1 MNIIDE
7 RYQIAI
13 DRIKE
18 IRTEEVVDK
27 QYIEYFCTVSQFI
40 LKLDKLNKDIKSN
53 KLKNDTLEQLQHQ
66 SEELYQDIYPEN
78 YARSFA
84 NPSYAV
90 KNLGEEYGKIL
101 CYLYKSIRD
110 LIGNIY
116 RQELEI
122 VTLRIELFIEIYN
135 HFEDK
140 EELQYSNIR
149 ESVYSFEK
157 DNTEIFM
164 EQKVDEAVNPEK
176 RFAVDIVMNSDLSDI
191 RYLYQYGEHVG
202 DNEIQMA
209 EYLDSL
215 EQEKID
221 LLAHVYTEG
230 YRRGFENA
238 GKDLSIKETVDIRY
252 NIGFE
257 RIVKAAIADFKA
269 MGLEPVIYPGGY
281 NTTMPNKQYWFD
293 HKFDEALYLD
303 KAFVKRKLEVTKQA
317 YEERKE
323 LAGKMAGPAVIEIFG
338 ENPFEPENKKEALS
352 FTEEQQKLSVN
363 YRTEYVRIVQQYIKG
378 EERSFTIIA
387 FPIPEF
393 GDKFEEMFDATVK
406 INTLDADK
414 YGKVQKKIIDALDRA
429 EYVRVVGKGNNK
441 TYMNVQ
447 LHHLNNPEK
456 ETNFENCLADVNI
469 PLGEVFTSPVL
480 KGTNGVLHVSEVY
493 LGELN
498 YKDLEI
504 RFENGMIKDYTCK
517 NFDTEKENKKY
528 IKENVMFNHDSL
540 SIGEFAIGTNTT
552 AYVIANKYDVVYKL
566 PILIVEKMGPHFA
579 VGDTCYSFEEDVKVY
594 NPDGKEII
602 ARDNEVS
609 ALRKTDS
616 RNAYFG
622 CHTDIT
628 IPYDELGEIVAVTA
642 EGEETAVIQDGRFVL
657 EGCEILNEPFENN
670 EKKSYK

>member
-1 MNIIDE
+1 MNIIEE

-13 DRIKE
+13 DRIRE
-18 IRTEEVVDK
+18 IKTEELVDA
-27 QYIEYFCTVSQFI
+27 QYRIYFKTISEFI
-40 LKLDKLNKDIKSN
+40 IKLDTVYREVKFH
-53 KLKNDTLEQLQHQ
+53 KLKDYTIEQL
-66 SEELYQDIYPEN
+66 SGLNYELYQDIYQEN
-78 YARSFA
+78 YDKSFA
-84 NPSYAV
+84 NPAYAV
-90 KNLGEEYGKIL
+90 GNLGEEYGQIL

-122 VTLRIELFIEIYN
+122 VTLRIELFIEVYN

-140 EELQYSNIR
+140 EELQYENIR
-149 ESVYSFEK
+149 EILYSFEK

-164 EQKVDEAVNPEK
+164 EQKVDEAVNPK
-176 RFAVDIVMNSDLSDI
+176 RRFATDIVMNSDLSDE
-191 RYLYQYGEHVG
+191 RYLYQYGSHIG
-202 DNEIQMA
+202 NNEIRMA
-209 EYLDSL
+209 EYLNSL
-215 EQEKID
+215 EQEKIE

-257 RIVKAAIADFKA
+257 RIVRAAIADFKT
-269 MGLEPVIYPGGY
+269 MGLKPVIYPGGY

-303 KAFVKRKLEVTKQA
+303 KAFVKRKLEVARQA

-323 LAGKMAGPAVIEIFG
+323 IAGKMAGPAVIEIFG
-338 ENPFEPENKKEALS
+338 ENPFEPENKKEALA

-363 YRTEYVRIVQQYIKG
+363 FRTEYVRIVQEYIKG

-414 YGKVQKKIIDALDRA
+414 YGKVQQKIIDALDKA
-429 EYVRVVGKGNNK
+429 EHVRVVGKGNNK
-441 TYMNVQ
+441 TYMNVE

-493 LGELN
+493 LGELR

-504 RFENGMIKDYTCK
+504 QFEDGMIKEYTCK
-517 NFDTEKENKKY
+517 NFDTEEENKKY
-528 IKENVMFNHDSL
+528 IKENVMFNHDTL
-540 SIGEFAIGTNTT
+540 PIGEFAIGTNTT
-552 AYVIANKYDVVYKL
+552 AYVIANTYDVVYKL

-609 ALRKTDS
+609 MLRKTES
-616 RNAYFG
+616 SKAYFG

-642 EGEETAVIQDGRFVL
+642 EGEEITIIENGRFAL
-657 EGCEILNEPFENN
+657 SGCEILNEPFENN
-670 EKKSYK
+670 EKNVI